1 MCKLCEGSLN
11 CCEKLIGE
19 MSADRISAGKR
30 KASDV
35 GLDSEDVGF
44 PPQLK
49 IIVTAPPRR
58 AARNQK
64 FLEFKPADEPATAEF
79 VLPTEHI
86 DVGAAGLILPTE
98 NIDIGIHAKNLTDG
112 DEECETPK
120 SEEHRIP
127 KVLTCPPAP
136 RKPRPT
142 ARRKTE
148 SAARSRAL
156 FVNDSELNLFF
167 GMPSNNFQ
175 VR

>member
-1 MCKLCEGSLN
+1 
-11 CCEKLIGE
+11 
-19 MSADRISAGKR
+19 MSADRISAVKR

-35 GLDSEDVGF
+35 GLDSEDVEF

-49 IIVTAPPRR
+49 NIVTAWPRQ

-64 FLEFKPADEPATAEF
+64 LLEFKPADEPATAEL
-79 VLPTEHI
+79 VLPTENVDVDAVGFI
-86 DVGAAGLILPTE
+86 LQTENVDVGVE
-98 NIDIGIHAKNLTDG
+98 EKNLTEG
-112 DEECETPK
+112 DEGCETPK

-142 ARRKTE
+142 ARRKNE

-167 GMPSNNFQ
+167 GLPSNNFQ